1 MGIVKKNTQLDR
13 HPHKNLSFQNKSSS
27 FSFNFNQ
34 TSSKNPMKLSQIFTL
49 ALTTNM
55 SAYKIKAFDW
65 ANQNNVLGDKLQI
78 ASTNPM
84 TGFTRDGKCTA
95 YTHDSGSH
103 TVAAVVTEKF
113 LKYTKDQGNDLS
125 TPRDWGF
132 PGLVEGNR
140 WCLCVSRWT
149 QAMRA
154 GSAPPVMLEATNE
167 SVLSHVGIEV
177 LRQYKWSAETGP
189 ALTGSR

>member
-1 MGIVKKNTQLDR
+1 MG
-13 HPHKNLSFQNKSSS
+13 
-27 FSFNFNQ
+27 
-34 TSSKNPMKLSQIFTL
+34 
-49 ALTTNM
+49 
-55 SAYKIKAFDW
+55 
-65 ANQNNVLGDKLQI
+65 

-125 TPRDWGF
+125 TPRDWANQNNVLGDS
-132 PGLVEGNR
+132 LQIASTNR

-177 LRQYKWSAETGP
+177 LRQYKWTAETGP
-189 ALTGSR
+189 ALTGSREPV